1 MGKEKYRSSKS
12 AKTLA
17 PVLFSQYQPQ
27 LSSRRSSASFP
38 REKMTFK
45 RFVEIG
51 RVALVN
57 YGKEYG
63 RLVVIV
69 DVVDQNRALIDAP
82 DMVRCQINFKRLSLT
97 DIKIDIPRI
106 PKKKTL
112 IAAMD
117 EADVKNK
124 WEKSSWGRKLIV
136 QQRRASLND
145 FDRFKVM
152 LARIK
157 RGGVIR
163 QELARLKKE
172 NAA

>member
-1 MGKEKYRSSKS
+1 MPFQRY
-12 AKTLA
+12 
-17 PVLFSQYQPQ
+17 
-27 LSSRRSSASFP
+27 
-38 REKMTFK
+38 
-45 RFVEIG
+45 VEIG

-69 DVVDQNRALIDAP
+69 DVIDQNRALVDAP
-82 DMVRCQINFKRLSLT
+82 DRVCEQMNFKRLFLT

-106 PKKKTL
+106 PKKSKL

-117 EADVKNK
+117 TADVKNQ

-136 QQRRASLND
+136 QKKRAELND

-152 LARIK
+152 LAKIK
-157 RGGVIR
+157 RGHSI
-163 QELARLKKE
+163 QHELTKLKKS
-172 NAA
+172 ASK